1 MIHRRIATL
10 FAVQGGITGAYFALW
25 QVKLLERGYGVAEIA
40 KVIALQTA
48 LGLVVEVP
56 TGFLSDHLGPRK
68 LLLFGF
74 ALLGTAFVLP
84 AISPLGFALAAAVIL
99 FGLADATMNG
109 ALDSMANGHLSGN
122 SDGSLLHA
130 YIDREHW
137 AGRGR
142 MAGSVLIP
150 ALISLLGEPIL
161 GSWWI
166 FASLSALA
174 LILVAQLPEIQT
186 RMTAHLSPRKALQ
199 TSLKAARE
207 FALTGAGFTLLLSA
221 FIFGIS
227 DGVTSTS
234 FRPRVA
240 ELGIS
245 ASWLLGLVQLGL
257 TAARLSGLA
266 LYRRSSLLNHPHL
279 STISLMGSGVLGMV
293 FAITSHP
300 VAALTLWF
308 TRVGVLSIYFPCSK
322 ALVTESEYGA
332 KHQAS
337 ALSVW
342 ALVGTLGT
350 LAWSMAISLL
360 SDQTPTLQWQLAIG
374 GLTAV
379 LAGSVLRA
387 RRT

>member
-1 MIHRRIATL
+1 MITRKIATL
-10 FAVQGGITGAYFALW
+10 FALQGGITGAYFALW
-25 QVKLLERGYGVAEIA
+25 QVKLLERGYGVAEVA

-68 LLLFGF
+68 LLLVGF
-74 ALLGTAFVLP
+74 ALLGIAFILP
-84 AISPLGFALAAAVIL
+84 AISPVGLALAAAVIL

-109 ALDSMANGHLSGN
+109 ALDSLANGHLSGN

-150 ALISLLGEPIL
+150 ALISLLGEPVL

-166 FASLSALA
+166 FVSLSALA
-174 LILVAQLPEIQT
+174 LFMVSKLPDIQT
-186 RMTAHLSPRKALQ
+186 RLTPHQAPREAIR
-199 TSLKAARE
+199 SSVGAART
-207 FALTGAGFTLLLSA
+207 FATTGAGFALLMGA

-245 ASWLLGLVQLGL
+245 ASWLLGMVQLGL
-257 TAARLSGLA
+257 TAARLGGLA

-279 STISLMGSGVLGMV
+279 STISLIGSGILGTA
-293 FAITSHP
+293 FAVVGHP
-300 VAALTLWF
+300 IAALALWF
-308 TRVGVLSIYFPCSK
+308 ARVGVLSVYFPSSK
-322 ALVTESEYGA
+322 ALVTQSDYGA

-350 LAWSMAISLL
+350 LVWSSVISFSGNEAL
-360 SDQTPTLQWQLAIG
+360 SLQGQLIIG
-374 GLTAV
+374 GITSV
-379 LAGSVLRA
+379 LAGAVITA
-387 RRT
+387 RKV